1 MIILLICFEIG
12 IVLIM
17 QFIVQ
22 GTLLN
27 FLKKLDHP
35 THQVNSLTV
44 SDIVSR
50 GDTAFKL
57 VNFFDVKEVK
67 QLITDYLS
75 LHYIKFGYVC
85 ILSILH

>member
-1 MIILLICFEIG
+1 
-12 IVLIM
+12 M

-27 FLKKLDHP
+27 FLKKLDYP

-50 GDTAFKL
+50 RYTAFKL
-57 VNFFDVKEVK
+57 VDLFNVKEVK
-67 QLITDYLS
+67 QLVTDYLS
-75 LHYIKFGYVC
+75 FHYIKFGYVC